1 MKTIC
6 WLGLAIL
13 PLTCLP
19 LPTLN
24 NSVAISPPEPQSTRL
39 FVGRADGYH
48 TYRIPALI
56 VTPKGTLLA
65 FCEGRKA
72 GRSDAGDIDLLLKR
86 SSDGGRTWSR
96 QQVVWDN
103 GGNTCGNPCPVM
115 DLETGVIWLLL
126 TWNRGTDAEKDI
138 IYHTGED
145 TRRAFVC
152 YSDDDGETWSEPVD
166 ITRTVKQADW
176 GWYATGPGVGI
187 QLRRGRYQGRLVV
200 PANHSYNDPLGDLR
214 GGPYGYGA
222 HVIYSDDHGATW
234 TVSSAITSGCNEAQV
249 VELADGTLMM
259 NMRSYNDR
267 GCRATA
273 TSTDGGGTWSQVYHA
288 KALIEPVCQASFLR
302 YSIRDDGGRNRL
314 LFSNPAST
322 EERRHLTVRLSYDE
336 GATWPVSKLL
346 HEGPGAYSCLAVLPG
361 GNIACLYEA
370 GLESP
375 YESLVFTHFSLDWLT
390 GGKDKL

>member
-86 SSDGGRTWSR
+86 SSDGG
-96 QQVVWDN
+96 
-103 GGNTCGNPCPVM
+103 
-115 DLETGVIWLLL
+115 
-126 TWNRGTDAEKDI
+126 
-138 IYHTGED
+138 
-145 TRRAFVC
+145 
-152 YSDDDGETWSEPVD
+152 
-166 ITRTVKQADW
+166 
-176 GWYATGPGVGI
+176 
-187 QLRRGRYQGRLVV
+187 
-200 PANHSYNDPLGDLR
+200 
-214 GGPYGYGA
+214 
-222 HVIYSDDHGATW
+222 
-234 TVSSAITSGCNEAQV
+234 
-249 VELADGTLMM
+249 
-259 NMRSYNDR
+259 
-267 GCRATA
+267 
-273 TSTDGGGTWSQVYHA
+273 GTWSQIYHA